1 MKEALTGLARAIVI
15 LAVLLVIMNVVKT
28 VIYKDDMNKEEQEV
42 NVVEPGDD
50 QGKVTQ
56 EKTKYD
62 DKYDY
67 KSLFDKY
74 DFKMIQENF
83 GSDLKDEY
91 FSQGFTNKLYLFL
104 STISTTKNTFM
115 LHCNNTQ
122 TITEENMNSKIKELF
137 GNVEYTPTSYE
148 NNDKTFTVTY
158 DETKRVYTVVNKKCS
173 GIDTTKGYVDTIF
186 LGGKTTDNTL
196 EVYETAHYINYEND
210 NGLLKVVHHKDVLSN
225 SEAVK
230 DPNANNVFATYKL
243 VFTKLESGVVLN
255 KVEKV
260 N

>member
-74 DFKMIQENF
+74 DFKMIYNLEAF
-83 GSDLKDEY
+83 
-91 FSQGFTNKLYLFL
+91 
-104 STISTTKNTFM
+104 
-115 LHCNNTQ
+115 
-122 TITEENMNSKIKELF
+122 KIEKEF
-137 GNVEYTPTSYE
+137 NYSVNV
-148 NNDKTFTVTY
+148 
-158 DETKRVYTVVNKKCS
+158 RKK
-173 GIDTTKGYVDTIF
+173 
-186 LGGKTTDNTL
+186 
-196 EVYETAHYINYEND
+196 
-210 NGLLKVVHHKDVLSN
+210 
-225 SEAVK
+225 
-230 DPNANNVFATYKL
+230 
-243 VFTKLESGVVLN
+243 
-255 KVEKV
+255 
-260 N
+260 